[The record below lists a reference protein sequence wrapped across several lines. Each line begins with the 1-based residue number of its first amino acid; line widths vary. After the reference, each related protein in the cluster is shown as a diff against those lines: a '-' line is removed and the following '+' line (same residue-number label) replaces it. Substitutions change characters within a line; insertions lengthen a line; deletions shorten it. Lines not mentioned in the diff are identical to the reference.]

1 MCSRDLAT
9 CVFGPVETIGRERP
23 AARTW
28 LGGGMATTSLIDQL
42 TEVAADLI
50 QDARKDAKPILKEGK
65 RLAAAKAKKEKQ
77 AKKAEAG
84 VKPKK
89 KHRMRKLLMLALVAA
104 AGVVVTKKVTAGEPG
119 WQSADVEPPAPPDPG
134 KHAAPVTEESHE
146 ADDAAG
152 ATPDEALADAAEEP
166 HDVTTPDDPA
176 EVVEL
181 EVESV
186 DEDSKA

>member
-1 MCSRDLAT
+1 
-9 CVFGPVETIGRERP
+9 
-23 AARTW
+23 
-28 LGGGMATTSLIDQL
+28 MATTSLIDQL
-42 TEVAADLI
+42 TGVAADLI

-89 KHRMRKLLMLALVAA
+89 KHRIRKLLMLALVAA

-119 WQSADVEPPAPPDPG
+119 WQSADVEPPAPPAPG